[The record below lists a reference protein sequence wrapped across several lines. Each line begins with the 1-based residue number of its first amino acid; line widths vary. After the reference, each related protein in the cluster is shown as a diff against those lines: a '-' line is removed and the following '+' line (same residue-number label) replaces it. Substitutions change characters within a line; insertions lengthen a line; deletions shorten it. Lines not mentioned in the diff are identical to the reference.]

1 MPESLIGSAPAR
13 RGHFVL
19 ESGHHSDLWLD
30 LELLFLRPKLI
41 AQSVARLS
49 EMVRALSPDAV
60 CGPLV
65 EGAFVALMVASRLDV
80 EFCYSE
86 RLETERAE
94 DDLFPIE
101 YRVPHALREQLRG
114 KRVAIINDVI
124 SAGSAVRG
132 TYFDLLACGAKPIA
146 LGALLVL
153 GDSAA
158 GFAEEI
164 GIPLVSVGRRLYNL
178 WMVSECPLC
187 AAGTTLEGA

>member
-1 MPESLIGSAPAR
+1 MSESLIGSVPAR

-30 LELLFLRPKLI
+30 LELLFLHPKLI
-41 AQSVARLS
+41 EQSVARLS
-49 EMVRALSPDAV
+49 EMVRPLSPEAV

-80 EFCYSE
+80 EFCYAE
-86 RLETERAE
+86 RFETEQAE
-94 DDLFPIE
+94 GDLFPIE
-101 YRVPHALREQLRG
+101 YRVPHSLREQLRG
-114 KRVAIINDVI
+114 KRVAIVNDVI

-132 TYFDLLACGAKPIA
+132 TYFDLLACGAEPIA

-153 GDSAA
+153 GDPT
-158 GFAEEI
+158 GRFVEQV
-164 GIPLVSVGRRLYNL
+164 GIPLISVGRHPFDL
-178 WMVSECPLC
+178 WTPSECPLC